1 MIGLVDCNNFFV
13 SCERVKLPELMGKAV
28 VVLSN
33 NDGCAIA
40 RSDEAKALG
49 VTMGQPAFQLRN
61 LIKSGQLIALSSNHK
76 LYHEISVKV
85 HNIFRRFVPSTFDY
99 SVDEAFL
106 NVDGIPNCAL
116 LEIAEQIRDTCML
129 EENIPVTVGFSH
141 TRTLAK
147 LATHIGK
154 KKKSSICILED
165 KHQIRNIIEELPIYE
180 LWGIGRRLSKRLYSE
195 GVNTIADFADLS
207 IQHIRK
213 NYGINGERTWNELH
227 SIPCVELKDRTLQ
240 ESLSETRTFPFDTDN
255 LEFIRSK
262 IIMFAA
268 DCATRLRRMNGLCKM
283 VSVHLSTNRFNESKE
298 YQSFVVNIC
307 FEAYESSTSLI
318 AKAAEQGLIKI
329 FEPSQKYKRA
339 GVTLSSIISVENKQL
354 SLFNQEEK
362 SSYKT
367 ENLLN
372 TIDNINNEIK
382 SKSIIKLA
390 SQLSD
395 GFASPNS
402 TSGYTSTFHFQE

>member
-129 EENIPVTVGFSH
+129 EENIPVTVGFF
-141 TRTLAK
+141 K
-147 LATHIGK
+147 
-154 KKKSSICILED
+154 
-165 KHQIRNIIEELPIYE
+165 
-180 LWGIGRRLSKRLYSE
+180 
-195 GVNTIADFADLS
+195 
-207 IQHIRK
+207 
-213 NYGINGERTWNELH
+213 
-227 SIPCVELKDRTLQ
+227 
-240 ESLSETRTFPFDTDN
+240 
-255 LEFIRSK
+255 
-262 IIMFAA
+262 
-268 DCATRLRRMNGLCKM
+268 
-283 VSVHLSTNRFNESKE
+283 
-298 YQSFVVNIC
+298 
-307 FEAYESSTSLI
+307 
-318 AKAAEQGLIKI
+318 
-329 FEPSQKYKRA
+329 
-339 GVTLSSIISVENKQL
+339 
-354 SLFNQEEK
+354 
-362 SSYKT
+362 
-367 ENLLN
+367 
-372 TIDNINNEIK
+372 
-382 SKSIIKLA
+382 
-390 SQLSD
+390 
-395 GFASPNS
+395 
-402 TSGYTSTFHFQE
+402 